1 MRCLIISDT
10 TTHSKYWYYKYVQL
24 LGGAKTYFRP
34 PTFHIGG
41 GGAAPPRPPAFYA
54 SGCVSCV
61 WMLQRGHSGDG
72 CVLASTLC
80 KYDLRKGDLFVLS
93 WARVRRVRR
102 GSISSELLV
111 CGGAVRSILLLPL
124 VARYLETIDV
134 CIWRMFVFMSVV
146 VTVWGSV
153 GMFVV

>member
-1 MRCLIISDT
+1 MGHGLNL
-10 TTHSKYWYYKYVQL
+10 VE
-24 LGGAKTYFRP
+24 KTR
-34 PTFHIGG
+34 
-41 GGAAPPRPPAFYA
+41 
-54 SGCVSCV
+54 
-61 WMLQRGHSGDG
+61 
-72 CVLASTLC
+72 TLY

-102 GSISSELLV
+102 GIITSVLM
-111 CGGAVRSILLLPL
+111 CGGGVRNILLLPL
-124 VARYLETIDV
+124 VARCLETIDV